1 MVIQPVAC
9 YYLAAVSQVIFPS
22 HLQSMDCGPPG
33 RTGEPVT
40 PHVVVVLN
48 HAIAH
53 VTGHIME
60 DWSVQTVLTSAIKP
74 VGRTLVPVSFCLLSC
89 RSMLLDF

>member
-33 RTGEPVT
+33 RTGDPVT

-53 VTGHIME
+53 VTGRIME

-74 VGRTLVPVSFCLLSC
+74 VGRTLVRVSFLLSG
-89 RSMLLDF
+89 SHMLLDF